1 MDGEG
6 ETPAKLCCN
15 NDSEQRT
22 KYPLRGILA
31 NKFPPPYSY
40 ADYRAFCLT
49 ELSHD
54 NVDFYQEACIYRAEA
69 LKRFNK
75 VNSQIDED
83 EKESSSNQ
91 GSRFLELDKL
101 KNGNLAV
108 DYSSQQNL
116 AHQQQT
122 KQLEEGD
129 RQYLSYILQDISRSY
144 IQPGAPK
151 EINLSQV
158 IRSRLIRY
166 IDDGNNLH
174 PDILLPSMNKAFE
187 MMKTESYPRFLRAI
201 LSGQYV
207 SKVAEDSQPQN
218 QNGNSSRNLFHEN
231 VEIVFPNK
239 QENELKDNEKR
250 NSKEIS
256 NDAAVN
262 DSAQKEK
269 NLNTQKQEVITKTA
283 EMNDCNGVSQTAG
296 KEKTGCCCCIQ

>member
-1 MDGEG
+1 MDSDNEAI
-6 ETPAKLCCN
+6 PIKNNCN
-15 NDSEQRT
+15 DDSEQRS

-75 VNSQIDED
+75 LNSQNSDDER
-83 EKESSSNQ
+83 ETSSNQ
-91 GSRFLELDKL
+91 GSRYLELDKL
-101 KNGNLAV
+101 KNGNLST

-116 AHQQQT
+116 VHQQQT
-122 KQLEEGD
+122 KLLEEGD

-144 IQPGAPK
+144 IQPGTPK

-174 PDILLPSMNKAFE
+174 PDILLPAMNKAYE

-201 LSGQYV
+201 LSGQYI
-207 SKVAEDSQPQN
+207 SKVAEESQSQN
-218 QNGNSSRNLFHEN
+218 PGNTSSRNLFHEN

-239 QENELKDNEKR
+239 KENELKEAQKR
-250 NSKEIS
+250 QSKEIS
-256 NDAAVN
+256 DGN
-262 DSAQKEK
+262 SSSQKEK
-269 NLNTQKQEVITKTA
+269 ALNSQAPEVIKKTA
-283 EMNDCNGVSQTAG
+283 DMNDNNAEPSSQ
-296 KEKTGCCCCIQ
+296 KKSEGCCCLIQ